1 MFNIPRVPFL
11 LVCNIS
17 AGHDGKFGC
26 NNVEYTT
33 VRLYCDWLNF
43 LWHGVKACMQSFVQL
58 ILYKV
63 ASFPELGFIFLI
75 NKRVQNLMRTIIFFV
90 LQKQRSSFYIS
101 DDTKTS

>member
-17 AGHDGKFGC
+17 AGHDGKVGC

-63 ASFPELGFIFLI
+63 ASFPELGFIFLTSSSESH
-75 NKRVQNLMRTIIFFV
+75 QNNHLFCFAEAKILF
-90 LQKQRSSFYIS
+90 LH
-101 DDTKTS
+101 